1 MALESKKNNP
11 SIEKLNLTTSSKTS
25 TPDLGN
31 LSPATPNIS
40 EIGSNAI
47 EESRAK
53 PKVSRLSR
61 ATPARHSG
69 TLKLMTGASTDVQSD
84 STEGE
89 TSTALQAYQPSK
101 VFLSKCRSEHQA
113 LLDSIKQNYH
123 DEIKQLYQD
132 ELATD
137 LHILIGDQPLR
148 PLHKCIIASRAYKF
162 YSSLKVFKNFQTE
175 PDCVTVPE
183 LSTINA
189 DNLDETIIDL
199 EGPQPDESQST
210 QSDKSPEELLRE
222 SRLRRGCELV
232 TVKVPADL
240 IRQDL
245 ALNLVY
251 RAYLNTDLTE
261 EETRLNQE
269 LINWVKVNRPQAI
282 RKQANYSPDHKK
294 SFRTI
299 QPDFEELTLEET
311 PRTMADEPKLFSG
324 SEADSEVIENEE
336 VSHQTSL
343 KDESFTGSSLPRTE
357 TFELISKH
365 AGGEGVAASKNLIEI
380 DDDQSKPKDANA
392 LDAQESE
399 GSEPYAPTTRTGLKP
414 KTFTTPVG
422 LRGSS
427 RGSKTKIQT
436 KSTTP
441 KQTSTRDNGSIKTA
455 SRVDQAKNLERQTSS
470 GSSSTVASQSTTTSK
485 RSSISATINQPPVQ
499 KNVAPSTK
507 TIASPATKAKTTV
520 LTRAHP
526 ISMERS
532 QSPGTTLVKKNFVA
546 ANKQRISAISADKK
560 PLAQS
565 EISAPNP
572 DEEELSALVHE
583 PVVSGNIVAQLDKF
597 ALVSISKLADSLT
610 KIFVDSILPDTI
622 VLVRDGK
629 QIEAHRSILATR
641 SAYLNEIITKQSLV
655 VDTSASTTVRQPLQL
670 ELTEYSYPVV
680 YFSLLHLYSGVV
692 KVPEDID
699 VVELT
704 KLSNQLHSSTLNQ
717 VCIHHLRM
725 QFCHYFHKPCNICS
739 LGVLKTLPLAW
750 RYDYTD
756 LYSKCLQWIGSHFTS
771 IFCLKEFSELQPSDL
786 IEECYSA
793 TLAQLTPENI
803 IPKTI
808 ECQKLLKN
816 LPRVRWTEPIICLVG
831 RLLED
836 FCHFVAD
843 NYEKILKSES
853 FINLGKTCWECEI
866 LEENLLAAMN
876 HLKPDSGC
884 KTLIQLNQIECSNE
898 SYCNESR
905 NVSDT
910 FMNLVSKMRK
920 YCERYLLKDAA
931 AVVHCNSWRHMN
943 SALQKRIKDQAIL
956 STDFDEPTKTLTPK
970 PKLPSVARGQQY
982 GSKRDASKSPI
993 SSDGVRT
1000 PTDRSTPESRLKSP
1014 STTYLPPPKNKPAAA
1029 RHVKVL
1035 K

>member
-1 MALESKKNNP
+1 MALEPKKNDLSTVRFDP
-11 SIEKLNLTTSSKTS
+11 TTSSKTS
-25 TPDLGN
+25 TPDLSN
-31 LSPATPNIS
+31 RPAAVANIS
-40 EIGSNAI
+40 ETSSGIIKETCVKS
-47 EESRAK
+47 K
-53 PKVSRLSR
+53 TSRLSR
-61 ATPARHSG
+61 SKPARQSG
-69 TLKLMTGASTDVQSD
+69 TLKFMTGSSADVLAD
-84 STEGE
+84 PTEGD
-89 TSTALQAYQPSK
+89 TSTAVQGYQPSR

-113 LLDSIKQNYH
+113 LLESIKQNYH

-132 ELATD
+132 ELAAD

-162 YSSLKVFKNFQTE
+162 YSSLKVFRSLPAHSGSGSILE
-175 PDCVTVPE
+175 R
-183 LSTINA
+183 STINA
-189 DNLDETIIDL
+189 DNLDKTNIDL
-199 EGPQPDESQST
+199 EKPQKDDLDLTS
-210 QSDKSPEELLRE
+210 SDKSLEEQLKE
-222 SRLRRGCELV
+222 SRLSKGCEIV
-232 TVKVPADL
+232 NVKVPTDL

-245 ALNLVY
+245 TLNFVY
-251 RAYLNTDLTE
+251 RAYLNTDLTD
-261 EETRLNQE
+261 EETKLNKE
-269 LINWVKVNRPQAI
+269 LINWIRVNQPNAI
-282 RKQANYSPDHKK
+282 RKQANFSPDHKK

-299 QPDFEELTLEET
+299 QPDFEELTLEEL
-311 PRTMADEPKLFSG
+311 PKAMA
-324 SEADSEVIENEE
+324 SEHKVASDFETDNGVIENEE
-336 VSHQTSL
+336 ASHQVSL
-343 KDESFTGSSLPRTE
+343 KDESFRGSSLPRTE
-357 TFELISKH
+357 TFELLSKH
-365 AGGEGVAASKNLIEI
+365 QASDGVAASKNLIEI
-380 DDDQSKPKDANA
+380 DDDEASKSKEANTG
-392 LDAQESE
+392 DAQESAS
-399 GSEPYAPTTRTGLKP
+399 SESYAPTTRTGLKP
-414 KTFTTPVG
+414 KTFTTPVD

-427 RGSKTKIQT
+427 RGSKKPPQT
-436 KSTTP
+436 KLSNTHQTVAQVNSP
-441 KQTSTRDNGSIKTA
+441 KVEQ
-455 SRVDQAKNLERQTSS
+455 SRNLERQTSS

-485 RSSISATINQPPVQ
+485 RSSISASTNQPVQ
-499 KNVAPSTK
+499 RNVALNTK
-507 TIASPATKAKTTV
+507 TTASPATKAKTTV

-532 QSPGTTLVKKNFVA
+532 QSPGTNLVKKNFVA
-546 ANKQRISAISADKK
+546 ANKQRISAISAEKK
-560 PLAQS
+560 PAQN
-565 EISAPNP
+565 EVPGPNAE
-572 DEEELSALVHE
+572 EEELTALVHE
-583 PVVSGNIVAQLDKF
+583 PVVSDNIVAQLDKF
-597 ALVSISKLADSLT
+597 ALVSMSKLADALT

-622 VLVRDGK
+622 VIVRDGK
-629 QIEAHRSILATR
+629 QIEAHRSILSSR
-641 SAYLNEIITKQSLV
+641 SAFLNEVITKQSLV
-655 VDTSASTTVRQPLQL
+655 VDTSAATATRQPLQL
-670 ELTEYSYPVV
+670 ELGDYGYQVV
-680 YFSLLHLYSGVV
+680 YFALLHLYSGVV

-704 KLSNQLHSSTLNQ
+704 KLSHQLHSSTLNQ

-725 QFCHYFHKPCNICS
+725 QYCHYFHKPCNICS

-771 IFCLKEFSELQPSDL
+771 IFSLKEFSELQPSDL

-793 TLAQLTPENI
+793 SLAQLTPDNI

-836 FCHFVAD
+836 FCHYVAD

-853 FINLGKTCWECEI
+853 FMNLGKTCWECEI

-898 SYCNESR
+898 MYCNDSR
-905 NVSDT
+905 NISDT

-920 YCERYLLKDAA
+920 YCERYLLKDAV

-956 STDFDEPTKTLTPK
+956 STDFDEPTKALTPK

-982 GSKRDASKSPI
+982 GSKRDASKSPA
-993 SSDGVRT
+993 SSDGIQT